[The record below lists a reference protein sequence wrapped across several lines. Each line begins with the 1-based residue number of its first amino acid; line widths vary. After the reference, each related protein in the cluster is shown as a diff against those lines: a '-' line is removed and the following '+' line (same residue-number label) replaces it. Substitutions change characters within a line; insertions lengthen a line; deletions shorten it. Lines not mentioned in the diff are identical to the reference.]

1 MTLGFS
7 PGRRSLLEERI
18 YVNPHFSE
26 ASAFSQIREVWRL
39 FPASVESQMSLVY
52 RIYTNSVVLSGSPQ
66 HIQLFLASVLLLLNV
81 HLCWNVLLS
90 SFSGQI
96 LLII

>member
-1 MTLGFS
+1 M
-7 PGRRSLLEERI
+7 
-18 YVNPHFSE
+18 NPHFSE

-39 FPASVESQMSLVY
+39 FPASVESQMSLFY

-66 HIQLFLASVLLLLNV
+66 HIQLFLASVLVLLNV
-81 HLCWNVLLS
+81 HLCWNVLS